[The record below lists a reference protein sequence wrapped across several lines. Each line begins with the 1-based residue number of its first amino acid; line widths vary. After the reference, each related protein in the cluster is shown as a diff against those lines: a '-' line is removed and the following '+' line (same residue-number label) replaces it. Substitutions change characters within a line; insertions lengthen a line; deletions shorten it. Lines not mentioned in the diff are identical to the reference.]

1 VWQEKDIS
9 YLVSQIFRNRG
20 GKVSDDTKQTQEV
33 KAKRT
38 AKNSVFL
45 DLFQDKKNLLKLYK
59 TLHPED
65 TEATEE
71 TLDIVTIDNV
81 LTDNLYNDLGI
92 MVGNNRLLLLL
103 EAQSSWTVNILIRIL
118 LYLAQSYHEYFER
131 TSQSLY
137 KSKKV
142 KMPKPELYVIYTG
155 NKGRKPDTISLSQEF
170 FDGADIDIEIKA
182 KVIYESD
189 KDNIINEYIVFC
201 KVFNEQIKEHGMTK
215 QAVTETIRICK
226 DRNILKQYLS
236 SKEVEVV
243 TIMMSLFDDE
253 QIMRTYAK
261 DMERET
267 TKRNVITMIEK
278 GRIKVE
284 EVSDFFPEL
293 TSDDVEEIERA
304 VMRLA

>member
-1 VWQEKDIS
+1 MVQD
-9 YLVSQIFRNRG
+9 NT
-20 GKVSDDTKQTQEV
+20 TKLQEV

-65 TEATEE
+65 VDATED

-92 MVGNNRLLLLL
+92 MAGNNKLLLLL

-118 LYLAQSYHEYFER
+118 LYLAQTYHEYFER

-155 NKGRKPDTISLSQEF
+155 SRGRKPDTISLSQEF
-170 FDGADIDIEIKA
+170 FEGADIDIEIKA

-189 KDNIINEYIVFC
+189 KNNIINEYIIFC
-201 KVFNEQIKEHGMTK
+201 KVFNEQIKEYGMTK

-226 DRNILKQYLS
+226 DRNILKQYLTN
-236 SKEVEVV
+236 KEVEVV

-261 DMERET
+261 DLKRET
-267 TKRNVITMIEK
+267 LIEK
-278 GRIKVE
+278 AILMLKKGKININE
-284 EVSDFFPEL
+284 ISEYFPEL
-293 TSDDVEEIERA
+293 LESDIQEIEA
-304 VMRLA
+304 EVMQLV

>member
-1 VWQEKDIS
+1 MP
-9 YLVSQIFRNRG
+9 
-20 GKVSDDTKQTQEV
+20 DDTRQTREV
-33 KAKRT
+33 RAKRT

-45 DLFQDKKNLLKLYK
+45 DLFQDKKNLLELYK

-65 TEATEE
+65 ADATEDK
-71 TLDIVTIDNV
+71 LDIVTIDNV

-92 MVGNNRLLLLL
+92 MAGGNKLLLLL
-103 EAQSSWTVNILIRIL
+103 EAQASWTVNILIRIL

-142 KMPKPELYVIYTG
+142 KMPKPELYIIYTG
-155 NKGRKPDTISLSQEF
+155 NKGRKPDIISLSKEF

-189 KDNIINEYIVFC
+189 KDNIINEYILFC
-201 KVFNEQIKEHGMTK
+201 KVFNEQVKAYGMTK

-226 DRNILKQYLS
+226 GRNILKQYLS

-253 QIMRTYAK
+253 QIMRTYEK
-261 DMERET
+261 DLKRETERET
-267 TKRNVITMIEK
+267 AERMIRK
-278 GRIKVE
+278 GKMT
-284 EVSDFFPEL
+284 L
-293 TSDDVEEIERA
+293 EEIADYIPSLSFDELKELESE
-304 VMRLA
+304 VMQLA